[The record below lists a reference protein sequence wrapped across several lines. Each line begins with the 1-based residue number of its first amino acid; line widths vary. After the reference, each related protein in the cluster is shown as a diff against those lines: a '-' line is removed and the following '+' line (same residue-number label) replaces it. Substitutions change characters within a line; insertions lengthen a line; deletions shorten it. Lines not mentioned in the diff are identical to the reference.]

1 MMTKVLL
8 KITILFLVFVIGCT
22 GSYPITGVDIY
33 RGTDGLTLEF
43 IEDTPPDEVFE
54 KTIIPLGIILKNEGA
69 YDITDGYIT
78 FSLEEDYML
87 LDKTSTRTSKRG
99 RKDYDER
106 FDWIDDE
113 RILWEAGKPQI
124 KFSLNG
130 KSVENAEG
138 EQEIMTLKSEV
149 RALEELSQI
158 HESSIL
164 ATACY
169 DYKTQLAA
177 NVCVDTDI
185 YNLKGVVKP
194 CEVRDLSFSSQG
206 APVAVT
212 RIETEIMP
220 MDIPNMVRPQFLIHI
235 QNKGDGLVIKKEP
248 EVISDACSEKPLN
261 YTKLG
266 IIFIN
271 VYLGGDQKKL
281 SCDVTDKE
289 EDNDEKIEI
298 VKLRD
303 NKGVARCVLED
314 GIDEK
319 EGTYPSPLK
328 IELDYGYT
336 HTIST
341 EVIIKKQSK
350 Y

>member
-1 MMTKVLL
+1 MMKNVLL
-8 KITILFLVFVIGCT
+8 KTSFLFLIFVVGCT
-22 GSYPITGVDIY
+22 GIYPMTGTDIY

-43 IEDTPPDEVFE
+43 IENSPPDEVFE
-54 KTIIPLGIILKNEGA
+54 KTIAPLGIILKNEGA

-87 LDKTSTRTSKRG
+87 LDTTSTRTSKRG

-106 FDWIDDE
+106 FDWIDE
-113 RILWEAGKPQI
+113 RDITWIGMKPQI
-124 KFSLNG
+124 KFSLKG
-130 KSVENAEG
+130 KTIESPEG
-138 EQEIMTLKSEV
+138 DQEIMTLKADV
-149 RALEELSQI
+149 KALEELSQI
-158 HESSIL
+158 HESTIL

-177 NVCVDTDI
+177 TICVDTDI
-185 YNLKGVVKP
+185 YNLKGVVKS
-194 CEVRDLSFSSQG
+194 CEVRDISFSDQG
-206 APVAVT
+206 GPVAVT
-212 RIETEIMP
+212 RIETEMMP
-220 MDIPNMVRPQFLIHI
+220 MDVPNMIRPQFLIYI
-235 QNKGDGLVIKKEP
+235 QNKGEGLVIKKEP

-261 YTKLG
+261 YSKLG
-266 IIFIN
+266 IVFIN
-271 VYLGGDQKKL
+271 VYLGGDQKQL
-281 SCDVTDKE
+281 SCDVTDNKP
-289 EDNDEKIEI
+289 DSDEKISI

-303 NKGVARCVLED
+303 DEGIARCVLEE

-319 EGTYPSPLK
+319 EGTYPSILR